1 MKLNRL
7 FYVCYWEITFFTSVA
22 STVKWSSFWRKID
35 SRFCWTAL
43 ELRRSRCASCDLL
56 PTTTSSICHCS
67 HLHLCPL
74 WRESVPD
81 KEDLSKLFSGFVF
94 FQQVHRFC
102 KSSNWN
108 YRLGGWKVLNRVFHK
123 DFQEGLFHK
132 VFQEGSQKRF
142 SKKGF
147 PRRFSK
153 KQDMT
158 KKPRITW
165 QSDVKESWSN
175 TVLVKVITI
184 ERVIKTTR
192 PCNMS
197 VKHNRQ
203 RHVKALRCWFSVT
216 ENWTFKNITISSV
229 F

>member
-1 MKLNRL
+1 M
-7 FYVCYWEITFFTSVA
+7 A

-108 YRLGGWKVLNRVFHK
+108 YRLGGWKVLNRG
-123 DFQEGLFHK
+123 FQEIFPRRIFPQRFSRRSFPQSFPRRFTNKVFKKRFSKK
-132 VFQEGSQKRF
+132 VFQEGFQKSKIWPKSQ
-142 SKKGF
+142 
-147 PRRFSK
+147 
-153 KQDMT
+153 D
-158 KKPRITW
+158 
-165 QSDVKESWSN
+165 
-175 TVLVKVITI
+175 
-184 ERVIKTTR
+184 
-192 PCNMS
+192 
-197 VKHNRQ
+197 
-203 RHVKALRCWFSVT
+203 
-216 ENWTFKNITISSV
+216 
-229 F
+229 

>member
-1 MKLNRL
+1 MDQKSLKAKDEAESPLL
-7 FYVCYWEITFFTSVA
+7 FLLLRNYIFHIGGIYSE
-22 STVKWSSFWRKID
+22 VKSFWRKID

-108 YRLGGWKVLNRVFHK
+108 YRLGGWKVLNRVF
-123 DFQEGLFHK
+123 QEVFPRRIFPQIFSRRSFPQSFPRGFTKK
-132 VFQEGSQKRF
+132 VFKERF
-142 SKKGF
+142 SKKVF
-147 PRRFSK
+147 K
-153 KQDMT
+153 KARYDQKAKTNLT
-158 KKPRITW
+158 KWR
-165 QSDVKESWSN
+165 
-175 TVLVKVITI
+175 
-184 ERVIKTTR
+184 
-192 PCNMS
+192 
-197 VKHNRQ
+197 
-203 RHVKALRCWFSVT
+203 
-216 ENWTFKNITISSV
+216 
-229 F
+229 